1 MVKIQL
7 HNGKKEITTNA
18 MIDSGATE
26 DFIDHNFAMVNDLP
40 LKKINKPRDIYVVD
54 GTVSKAGPI
63 THMTE
68 LPMDIGLHKEKR
80 TFLIARLVKH
90 EVILGM
96 PWLTNHQPKIKW
108 GKKEITFESERC
120 KTTCMEKSPT
130 VYATP
135 EKQAL
140 EENLKSRILNVHTSE
155 GQQQVVVKRLE
166 KDAKIPTKGSRKAAG
181 HDLYSQEKAL
191 VPARG

>member
-1 MVKIQL
+1 METGRPSGRGIVKRRKPHAINGTRAASPKTISISHLRTASEKTELLTLDTDHFMVKIQL

-40 LKKINKPRDIYVVD
+40 LKKINKPRDIYMVD

-96 PWLTNHQPKIKW
+96 PWLTNHQPNIKW

-140 EENLKSRILNVHTSE
+140 EEN
-155 GQQQVVVKRLE
+155 
-166 KDAKIPTKGSRKAAG
+166 
-181 HDLYSQEKAL
+181 
-191 VPARG
+191 